1 MHLKI
6 PSYFKSWWEIM
17 IFWMKFLFILFL
29 CTAIYRICRTFQ
41 QQNFFWRKSADWW
54 CCLLMTKKFFLH
66 EYFIL
71 YFFFLTTTQFPNS
84 WFSLSRLHSKVRTK
98 LLHDVGRD
106 IQNVTFSLG
115 IVRMV
120 FLVLI
125 FQGVFSCMA
134 LGCLHSMP
142 FFFWSA
148 VVYPTRA

>member
-1 MHLKI
+1 MQL
-6 PSYFKSWWEIM
+6 
-17 IFWMKFLFILFL
+17 
-29 CTAIYRICRTFQ
+29 YRICRIFQ

-115 IVRMV
+115 ILRMV

-125 FQGVFSCMA
+125 FQGVFSCMYIWWYTY
-134 LGCLHSMP
+134 SY
-142 FFFWSA
+142 FFVKMVHTEAGFIYKRSSQTSLLLA
-148 VVYPTRA
+148 NKLCFTK